1 MEKRKSALEIKAQI
15 MLEELKLKYK
25 TINDIGNDEKVIE
38 KIIEL
43 NFDENKIK
51 DYYYFDR
58 LYQEIEGDFGTSG
71 FTEEEVAKIKIK
83 ELNCDKGK
91 IIDWIEGNLL
101 GEN

>member
-1 MEKRKSALEIKAQI
+1 MEEEKNAMKVKAKI

-51 DYYYFDR
+51 DYYDVDR
-58 LYQEIEGDFGTSG
+58 IYLEIDEDFGISG
-71 FTEEEVAKIKIK
+71 FIVEDVAKNKIK

-91 IIDWIEGNLL
+91 IIDWVEGNLI
-101 GEN
+101 G